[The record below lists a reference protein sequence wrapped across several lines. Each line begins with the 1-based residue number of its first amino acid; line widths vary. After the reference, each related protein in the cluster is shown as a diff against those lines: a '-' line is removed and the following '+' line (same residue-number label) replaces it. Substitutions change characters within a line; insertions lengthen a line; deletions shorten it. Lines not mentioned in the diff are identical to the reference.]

1 MTEVPSIADNRDRG
15 LDAFF
20 KPHRSTSLPGAI
32 SNKPRV
38 TSSGTNSSPVDPLKK
53 LSSLLKLPDS
63 QKLTRSE
70 RLFSLATKTDVRS
83 MSIRDDGEFY
93 LFMDMRAENLWASF
107 NMTSCKWVT
116 ATQDYNTRLE
126 ALNVGRNRP
135 TIKKNPRALLE
146 LLGEIEARI
155 ISSVGSLPFMFKT
168 TFNHATTATRSN
180 TDVFWKKHCAAVPLV
195 KVEHPNTTVLSGV
208 SARLVC
214 LPLRKCSLL
223 RVILVT
229 SAR

>member
-1 MTEVPSIADNRDRG
+1 MTEVPSIAENRDRG

-70 RLFSLATKTDVRS
+70 QLFSLATKTDVRS

-146 LLGEIEARI
+146 LLGEIEAKISERI
-155 ISSVGSLPFMFKT
+155 IKNNFVCGFSSIYVQNYFQSCYDSYKKQYRRLLEEALCSRTLGKGGTSQYY
-168 TFNHATTATRSN
+168 RS
-180 TDVFWKKHCAAVPLV
+180 
-195 KVEHPNTTVLSGV
+195 
-208 SARLVC
+208 
-214 LPLRKCSLL
+214 
-223 RVILVT
+223 
-229 SAR
+229 